1 MLKRVRAIPP
11 YKPNEPAPSEL
22 AMLTKRATTNAAKRL
37 LPVLGVCYFFA
48 YLDRT
53 AVSIAS
59 LTMNQA
65 LGFSAEVFGL
75 GAGLFFIGYLIF
87 EVPSNLIVHRVG
99 TRIWM
104 GRIMISWGAVTV
116 AQGFIWDET
125 SFYIVRFLLGVAE
138 AGFFPGMILY
148 LTYWFP
154 ASQRARVM
162 GWFLCAIP
170 LSTALGAPIGGVLL
184 NLNAFGLDG
193 WQWMFM
199 VLGSVT
205 VILGMF
211 LFVWL
216 TDSPEKASWLPAQ
229 EKSALL
235 AILEEE
241 NRTIES
247 AHSMSVFRSLTHPRV
262 LALSV
267 VYFTLLFGIFAL
279 GFWLPSIIKRSLGL
293 SNNLYVT
300 LLIAA
305 PYALGAIAM
314 VVIGKY
320 VDKNNEPARVTALFM
335 ASGGITLVA
344 TALSSTNPWL
354 GYTGLF
360 VCAVS
365 VMAALPGFWRLP
377 TSFLTGAAAA
387 AGIAIINSTG
397 AAAGFFG
404 TYLIGWVTEN
414 LGDSKWGLV
423 CIGIVLMIGS
433 GLVLKL
439 RAPPSIEKRAASVP
453 PDTAA
458 MD

>member
-1 MLKRVRAIPP
+1 MLKDVRAIP
-11 YKPNEPAPSEL
+11 YNKLNEPALSDP
-22 AMLTKRATTNAAKRL
+22 ATLTKRATTNAAKRL
-37 LPVLGVCYFFA
+37 LPILGVCYFFA

-75 GAGLFFIGYLIF
+75 GAGLFFIGYLMF
-87 EVPSNLIVHRVG
+87 EVPSNLIVHRIG

-125 SFYIVRFLLGVAE
+125 SFYVVRLLLGIAE

-170 LSTALGAPIGGVLL
+170 LSTALGAPLGGVLL
-184 NLNAFGLDG
+184 NINAFGLDG
-193 WQWMFM
+193 WRWMFL
-199 VLGSVT
+199 VLGSIT
-205 VILGMF
+205 VILGVF

-216 TDSPEKASWLPAQ
+216 TDSPEKAAWLPAQ

-235 AILEEE
+235 ATLEEE
-241 NRTIES
+241 NLTIES

-320 VDKNNEPARVTALFM
+320 VDKHNEPARVTALFM
-335 ASGGITLVA
+335 ASGGVTLVA

-354 GYTGLF
+354 GYSGLF

-404 TYLIGWVTEN
+404 TYLIGWVNDN

-453 PDTAA
+453 PDTTA

>member
-1 MLKRVRAIPP
+1 
-11 YKPNEPAPSEL
+11 
-22 AMLTKRATTNAAKRL
+22 
-37 LPVLGVCYFFA
+37 
-48 YLDRT
+48 
-53 AVSIAS
+53 
-59 LTMNQA
+59 MNYA
-65 LGFSAEVFGL
+65 LGFSAGVFGF
-75 GAGLFFIGYLIF
+75 GAGLFFIGYLLF
-87 EVPSNLIVHRVG
+87 EVPSNLIVHRIG
-99 TRIWM
+99 TRMWM
-104 GRIMISWGAVTV
+104 GRIMVSWGAVTV
-116 AQGFIWDET
+116 AQGFIWDEI
-125 SFYIVRFLLGVAE
+125 SFYVVRFLLGVAE

-184 NLNAFGLDG
+184 NLDAFGLEG
-193 WQWMFM
+193 WQWMFL
-199 VLGSVT
+199 VLGSIT
-205 VILGMF
+205 ILLGFF
-211 LFVWL
+211 LFAWL
-216 TDSPEKASWLPAQ
+216 TDRPEKATWLPDQ

-235 AILEEE
+235 ATLEEE
-241 NRTIES
+241 RRTIES
-247 AHSMSVFRSLTHPRV
+247 AHYMSVFRSLTHPRV

-279 GFWLPSIIKRSLGL
+279 SFWLPTIIKRSLGL
-293 SNNLYVT
+293 SNNLDVT

-305 PYALGAIAM
+305 PYTLGAIAM
-314 VVIGKY
+314 VIVGKY
-320 VDKNNEPARVTALFM
+320 VDKHNEPARVTALFM
-335 ASGGITLVA
+335 GAGGVTLVV
-344 TALSSTNPWL
+344 TALSAAAPWL
-354 GYTGLF
+354 GYAGLF

-404 TYLIGWVTEN
+404 TYLIGWVTDN

-423 CIGIVLMIGS
+423 CIGVALMIGS

-439 RAPPSIEKRAASVP
+439 RAPPSIEEQVCLTRP
-453 PDTAA
+453 
-458 MD
+458 